1 MMALAML
8 LGSIPFRDLAVYLA
22 GRAGKREAHDESKLG
37 APLLAVVCL
46 LEAARG
52 FVPVY
57 AAKGSLGSEL
67 LVLLVGVVAVVSSSF
82 PYWLMFKPR
91 SNGLTTGL
99 GVIAALLLTL

>member
-1 MMALAML
+1 MALAML

-22 GRAGKREAHDESKLG
+22 GRAGKRETDGKPTLG
-37 APLLAVVCL
+37 APILAVVWL

-67 LVLLVGVVAVVSSSF
+67 LVLLVGVIAVVSACF

-91 SNGLTTGL
+91 SNGLITGL